1 MLGTF
6 PFPSTLFEKTAR
18 WFERVNASLLE
29 SLPCTQGCSDCCVG
43 LFPVTIL
50 DRWEIQRGL
59 RSLADEHR
67 KRIERTAAEQIAVL
81 MIAAPQLRTNRF
93 IDQWTEK
100 DIDRV
105 SEQFQTWP
113 CPALEVDGT
122 CGLYEFRPLAC
133 RSMGVPQDDGVL
145 VNGACAV
152 QTAVPLIRPS
162 KVFREEENHL
172 AGMEAVEIEALRLQA
187 GIMGEELFVP
197 YAFIRDPDVGELE
210 SGLGRGEFPTTVARY
225 AHDAR

>member
-1 MLGTF
+1 MSGAF
-6 PFPSTLFEKTAR
+6 PFPSTLFDKTAR

-29 SLPCTQGCSDCCVG
+29 SLPCTQGCSDCCIG

-50 DRWEIQRGL
+50 DRREIQRGL

-67 KRIERTAAEQIAVL
+67 KRIEQTAAEQVAALTV
-81 MIAAPQLRTNRF
+81 AAPQLNTNRF

-105 SEQFQTWP
+105 SERFEAWR
-113 CPALEVDGT
+113 CPALESDGT
-122 CGLYEFRPLAC
+122 CGLYEFRPLVC
-133 RSMGVPQDDGVL
+133 RSMGVPQDEGVL
-145 VNGACAV
+145 VSGACAV

-172 AGMEAVEIEALRLQA
+172 AGMEAVEIEALRLRA
-187 GIMGEELFVP
+187 GIMGEELFLP
-197 YAFIRDPDVGELE
+197 YAFIGHPEVGELGVGSS
-210 SGLGRGEFPTTVARY
+210 SGEATTAAARH
-225 AHDAR
+225 AHSTR